1 MRWALQASAGV
12 ALKQQALKLFL
23 SGFSSTPSRTSC
35 GSTVQST
42 GQLIRS
48 PSDTSTRHDLLALSG
63 GGQVILETR
72 PCWLYFD
79 LEYSVEANP
88 ELEAKSVMDC
98 FWETFSSFSREVMGF
113 ELDLTRVIELES
125 STGKKFSRH
134 VIVKC
139 LGGMT
144 KALANNA
151 QAGLL
156 VNHLVRYAEAH
167 REMAQLLFVQAPR
180 KCHEVE
186 REVCVID
193 ESVYSRNRCF
203 RLLFQSKCGK
213 ERRLDLEPSSTKR
226 FWTHRPLPCVAML
239 ETMASFVPENTE
251 LYEHQLL
258 PVDARKPRSKV
269 SVIRN
274 GLGSDPL
281 LDYLIQFWD
290 GIRDANEPKTSHPAT
305 VAQSCAQINELKFAV
320 TLGNNRFCFCKGS
333 SHLSNHIYLVVD
345 VLQASF
351 YQKLDSELGARS
363 SGFSLFLI

>member
-1 MRWALQASAGV
+1 MR
-12 ALKQQALKLFL
+12 FL
-23 SGFSSTPSRTSC
+23 IDTFANFVREH
-35 GSTVQST
+35 
-42 GQLIRS
+42 S
-48 PSDTSTRHDLLALSG
+48 PQHWPHDAEPFG
-63 GGQVILETR
+63 HFYEVILETR

-79 LEYSVEANP
+79 LEYSLEANP
-88 ELEAKSVMDC
+88 GLEPTLVMDC
-98 FWETFSSFSREVMGF
+98 FWQTFSSFSSEVLGF

-125 STGKKFSRH
+125 STERKFSRH

-139 LGGMT
+139 LGGTT

-156 VNHLVRYAEAH
+156 VNQLVRYADAH
-167 REMAQLLFVQAPR
+167 RDMAQLLFVQAPR

-193 ESVYSRNRCF
+193 ESVYSRNRSF

-226 FWTHRPLPCVAML
+226 FWACRPLPCVAML
-239 ETMASFVPENTE
+239 DTMASFVPQGTE

-258 PVDARKPRSKV
+258 PVDHAPRPRLSKV

-274 GLGSDPL
+274 GLKADPL
-281 LDYLIQFWD
+281 LEYLMQFWD
-290 GIRDANEPKTSHPAT
+290 NVREANEPKASHPAT
-305 VAQSCAQINELKFAV
+305 VAQSCAQINELKLAV

-333 SHLSNHIYLVVD
+333 SHRSNHIYLVVD

-351 YQKLDSELGARS
+351 YQKLVGVLGARS
-363 SGFSLFLI
+363 